1 MFGVLVF
8 DILVFDILVFDV
20 LVFDVLVFDVLV
32 SIYNSALKDARDY
45 QHQTLVIPI
54 Y

>member
-1 MFGVLVF
+1 MFG
-8 DILVFDILVFDV
+8 ILVFDI
-20 LVFDVLVFDVLV
+20 LVFDVLV

>member
-1 MFGVLVF
+1 MFWFLMFGV
-8 DILVFDILVFDV
+8 LVFDILVFDV
-20 LVFDVLVFDVLV
+20 LVFDVLINV
-32 SIYNSALKDARDY
+32 YNSALKDVKDC